1 MTKLPTGRHTQ
12 TIKSAKKNRQFYAK
26 NKALRTTAKTS
37 IRKINEAV
45 TSGDQSQLQQLVP
58 EATSIIDKVAA
69 KGAMHK
75 KKASR
80 LKSRLAKKINKLK
93 TSK

>member
-12 TIKSAKKNRQFYAK
+12 TIKSARKNRERYAK
-26 NKALRTTAKTS
+26 NKALRTTAKTC
-37 IRKINEAV
+37 IRKINEAIS
-45 TSGDQSQLQQLVP
+45 SGDQSEVQKIMP
-58 EATSIIDKVAA
+58 EASSIIDKVAS

-80 LKSRLAKKINKLK
+80 LKSRIAKKVNSSK